1 MYRVVLYVL
10 RALGKSMPH
19 SSAGEDKGRN
29 GLPIGKPIW
38 NLKFQS
44 DTRGI
49 LQGSVDLGSGTET
62 PVELRKERGAPKP
75 ELADVSDYSCKSSNL
90 SIFR

>member
-1 MYRVVLYVL
+1 MY
-10 RALGKSMPH
+10 LGLLESPCHTLQQVKIREGTGCP
-19 SSAGEDKGRN
+19 SANRFLK
-29 GLPIGKPIW
+29 
-38 NLKFQS
+38 LKFQS
-44 DTRGI
+44 DTRRI